1 MMLWQQ
7 NTVCPAVW
15 PVQTSKARVKSS
27 IRNRVPIVSEK
38 NVAVISADSIP
49 AIAPLFRLQFE
60 KVQDSWVLLY
70 PEGMVKLNATAAE
83 ILNRCDGR
91 LTVNDIVTELENV
104 CQQTGLAP
112 DIIDFLSD
120 AIKQQWIILK

>member
-1 MMLWQQ
+1 
-7 NTVCPAVW
+7 
-15 PVQTSKARVKSS
+15 
-27 IRNRVPIVSEK
+27 VSEK

-70 PEGMVKLNATAAE
+70 PEGMVKLNTTAAE

-112 DIIDFLSD
+112 DIIGFLSD